1 MNSTINTS
9 FSIARGSSA
18 DIDYVMAF
26 IQSHWRENHIFTYHR
41 ALFEWQHL
49 DRRDVGLNF
58 IIARDDETQAILGI
72 LGYIDTALYDPAL
85 AADRVLWLA
94 IWVVDPDCK
103 VTGLGMALRQFL
115 QKTVP
120 HQAIGTLGFS
130 EKTAL
135 LYRAFKYDVGLLDRY
150 YMVNREKDDFRLIND
165 FDGRFASG
173 HVGNSSRELTSVT
186 PQTFE
191 QFEREFNY
199 QPAENIMPRKSARY
213 FLNRYLQHPVYEYQ
227 LWGIRDSLQFQ
238 GLIAA
243 RKADGQGNAALRI
256 VDYLGPDEKLIGLG
270 GQFQELL
277 EELDCEYLDFYCL
290 GISEEI
296 FSQAGLLKFDRS
308 GSMILPN
315 YFEPLEFQN
324 VDINY
329 AIKSN
334 SESAEYRFF
343 KGDCDQDRPN
353 FVE

>member
-1 MNSTINTS
+1 M
-9 FSIARGSSA
+9 
-18 DIDYVMAF
+18 
-26 IQSHWRENHIFTYHR
+26 
-41 ALFEWQHL
+41 LFRS
-49 DRRDVGLNF
+49 DN
-58 IIARDDETQAILGI
+58 
-72 LGYIDTALYDPAL
+72 
-85 AADRVLWLA
+85 
-94 IWVVDPDCK
+94 
-103 VTGLGMALRQFL
+103 
-115 QKTVP
+115 
-120 HQAIGTLGFS
+120 
-130 EKTAL
+130 
-135 LYRAFKYDVGLLDRY
+135 
-150 YMVNREKDDFRLIND
+150 
-165 FDGRFASG
+165 
-173 HVGNSSRELTSVT
+173 EL
-186 PQTFE
+186 
-191 QFEREFNY
+191 
-199 QPAENIMPRKSARY
+199 PRKSARY

-296 FSQAGLLKFDRS
+296 FSQAGLLKFDSS

-329 AIKSN
+329 AIKPN
-334 SESAEYRFF
+334 SESSKYRFF